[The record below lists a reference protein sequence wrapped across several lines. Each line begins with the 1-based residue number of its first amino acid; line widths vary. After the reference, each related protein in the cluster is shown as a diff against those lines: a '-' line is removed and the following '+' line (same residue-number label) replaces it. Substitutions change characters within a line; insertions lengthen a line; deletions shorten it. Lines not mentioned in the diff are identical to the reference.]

1 MSVLSVSAEFFPPRD
16 IPARERL
23 LRAAKALMGSGI
35 EFISVTF
42 GAGGSTQKGTVQTV
56 ESLQRLG
63 FEVVPHL
70 SCIGTHRQ
78 ELLDLLD
85 HYKALG
91 GRRLVVLRGDIPS
104 AMGAFD
110 GPVRYARDL
119 VLFIR
124 EHNGNHFHL
133 YVAA

>member
-42 GAGGSTQKGTVQTV
+42 GAVGSTRKGTVQTV

-70 SCIGTHRQ
+70 SCIGTHQQ
-78 ELLDLLD
+78 ELLDLMD
-85 HYKALG
+85 HYNVMGVRRRVDFRVDSHSGKA
-91 GRRLVVLRGDIPS
+91 DI
-104 AMGAFD
+104 
-110 GPVRYARDL
+110 VR
-119 VLFIR
+119 
-124 EHNGNHFHL
+124 
-133 YVAA
+133 AAGIDV